1 MPASGE
7 KASEFVVDTA
17 VSREPVSNNQFPANR
32 EKYREIREKGDPPAR
47 QRFN

>member
-32 EKYREIREKGDPPAR
+32 EIREKGDPPAR